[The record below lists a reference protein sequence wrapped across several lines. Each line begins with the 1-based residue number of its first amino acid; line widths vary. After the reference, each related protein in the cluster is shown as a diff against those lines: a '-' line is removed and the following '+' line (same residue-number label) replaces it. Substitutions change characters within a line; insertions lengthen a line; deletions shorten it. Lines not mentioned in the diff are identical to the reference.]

1 MMTFSLRATTRL
13 AVVTVVSIAMASV
26 LAACSDDSTE
36 GEGGSD
42 AAKQFTLQTSW
53 IPSVQFSGSYIADAD
68 GYYADEGLDVEI
80 LPGGPDVDPLA
91 VVAAGQADIG
101 LSNADFVARANAE
114 GADLVI
120 VAAGFQKN
128 PFAFLSS
135 PDAPIETP
143 DDLVGSKIGVP
154 GGDDAIVNAFLGV
167 NDIAEG
173 EVTKVPVG
181 FDVAP
186 LVSGEVDGL
195 VAFYTEQPPTYKDAT
210 GKDGVTLLMGDYG
223 LDVYAQVYAVR
234 RDSLD
239 DPDSREAIEN
249 FLRAEIKGWN
259 AYVDDVAHAVD
270 LTVNDY
276 AADGGL
282 SADLQTASANLQL
295 DLLISPDTEE
305 NGLLWISDEGIEKNL
320 ATIEALGVEGADDSI
335 FDTSILN
342 EVAN

>member
-1 MMTFSLRATTRL
+1 MSLSLRTTRRL
-13 AVVTVVSIAMASV
+13 AVVTAASIAMATA
-26 LAACSDDSTE
+26 LAACSDDSE
-36 GEGGSD
+36 GEGGST
-42 AAKQFTLQTSW
+42 QITLQTSW

-101 LSNADFVARANAE
+101 LSNADFVARANAK

-120 VAAGFQKN
+120 VAAGFQRN

-143 DDLVGSKIGVP
+143 GDLVGSRIGVP
-154 GGDDAIVNAFLGV
+154 GGDDAIVNAFVGI
-167 NDIAEG
+167 NDIDED
-173 EVTKVPVG
+173 EMTKVPVG

-186 LVSGEVDGL
+186 LVSGEIDGL
-195 VAFYTEQPPTYKDAT
+195 VAFYTEQPPAYKEAT
-210 GKDGVTLLMGDYG
+210 GKDGVTLLMSDYG

-234 RDSLD
+234 RESLED
-239 DPDSREAIEN
+239 ADSREAIES

-259 AYVDDVAHAVD
+259 SYVDDVPHAVD

-276 AADGGL
+276 AKDGGL
-282 SADLQTASANLQL
+282 SAELQTASANLQL

-305 NGLLWISDEGIEKNL
+305 NGLLWISDDGIQKNL
-320 ATIEALGVEGADDSI
+320 AAIEALGVEGVDDSM
-335 FDTSILN
+335 FDTSVLN